1 MLHPHNEP
9 TKRPLLVTALAAL
22 LQAVGGGLGWSVVPP
37 LLGPI
42 SKDLRLDAVTSGIA
56 WGAAPLGIALC
67 APLGGLLVDRYGPR
81 RVAGLGMLLG
91 ALACGARATA
101 TGPIS
106 FSLAM
111 LVFGAHVGLV
121 APSLPKA
128 LAGHVALAKV
138 ARANGLA
145 LLAYTFST
153 AIVVA
158 VGGPALLAL
167 FGDWRTVMCVAALAM
182 CAAAVIWLV
191 WLDDR
196 AALGGHAGFAQLL
209 EVAKNRE
216 LLKVGLMHFCL
227 FGGYLALLGTL
238 PRALTAAGVSPG
250 QQRNAI
256 VGWLL
261 AAAAANF
268 AGPWLSDRVG
278 LRRPFF
284 IGGAT
289 VCGLALTGL
298 ALGATDFAVPLLIV
312 AALGGGCVA
321 PLLLTAP
328 LELPGIGPARIGAAL
343 GLLMLVGQLGGFLLP
358 VVSGVAAKHYGFSGA
373 LALLAVAHLAIL
385 LPALTLDE
393 RRRVL
398 GAEAA
403 GARATRPASTSA
415 VEV

>member
-1 MLHPHNEP
+1 MLHPHN
-9 TKRPLLVTALAAL
+9 TDARRPLLVTALAAL

-42 SKDLRLDAVTSGIA
+42 SQDLKLDAVTGGIA

-67 APLGGLLVDRYGPR
+67 APLGGLLVDRFGPR

-106 FSLAM
+106 FTVSM

-128 LAGHVALAKV
+128 LAGHVAPASV

-145 LLAYTFST
+145 LLAYTLST
-153 AIVVA
+153 AVVVA
-158 VGGPALLAL
+158 VGGPALLGL

-182 CAAAVIWLV
+182 AAAALVWLV
-191 WLDDR
+191 LLDDR
-196 AALGGHAGFAQLL
+196 ASLGGHASLSALL
-209 EVAKNRE
+209 EVAQNRD
-216 LLKVGLMHFCL
+216 LVKVGLMHFCL

-238 PRALTAAGVSPG
+238 PRALAAAGLPTS
-250 QQRNAI
+250 QLRLAI
-256 VGWLL
+256 VGWLV

-268 AGPWLSDRVG
+268 AGPWLSDKIG

-284 IGGAT
+284 MLGAAMA
-289 VCGLALTGL
+289 GLSLAAL
-298 ALGATDFAVPLLIV
+298 ALGATAFAVPLLVV
-312 AALGGGCVA
+312 AALGGGSFA

-328 LELPGIGPARIGAAL
+328 LEMPEVGVARVGAAM

-358 VVSGVAAKHYGFSGA
+358 VASGVATKHLGFTGA

-385 LPALTLDE
+385 LPAMALPERGRRLTAQPLAGSP
-393 RRRVL
+393 
-398 GAEAA
+398 GA
-403 GARATRPASTSA
+403 PSPA

>member
-1 MLHPHNEP
+1 MLHMHNDP
-9 TKRPLLVTALAAL
+9 ARRPLLVTALAAL

-42 SKDLRLDAVTSGIA
+42 GADLKLDAVTSGIA
-56 WGAAPLGIALC
+56 WGAAPLGIALA
-67 APLGGLLVDRYGPR
+67 APLGGLLVDRHGPR

-91 ALACGARATA
+91 ALACGARAVA
-101 TGPIS
+101 VGPIS

-111 LVFGAHVGLV
+111 LVFGAHVGMV

-128 LAGHVALAKV
+128 LAGHVAPASV

-145 LLAYTFST
+145 LLAYTLST

-158 VGGPALLAL
+158 VGGPALLGL

-182 CAAAVIWLV
+182 AAAALVWLV
-191 WLDDR
+191 ALDDR
-196 AALGGHAGFAQLL
+196 AAASGHAGLRQLL
-209 EVAKNRE
+209 EVAKHRE
-216 LLKVGLMHFCL
+216 LLKVALMHFCL

-238 PRALTAAGVSPG
+238 PRALAAAGLG
-250 QQRNAI
+250 AAQLRTAI

-261 AAAAANF
+261 AAASANF

-284 IGGAT
+284 VLGAA
-289 VCGLALTGL
+289 LAGSSLTAL
-298 ALGATDFAVPLLIV
+298 ALGATSLAVPLLV
-312 AALGGGCVA
+312 LAALGGGCFA

-328 LELPGIGPARIGAAL
+328 LELPGIGAPRIGAAM

-358 VVSGVAAKHYGFSGA
+358 VASGVAAKHLGFTGA

-385 LPALTLDE
+385 LPAMALDE
-393 RRRVL
+393 RGGR
-398 GAEAA
+398 A
-403 GARATRPASTSA
+403 GAPTPGTPGAPSPA